1 MTSEVP
7 VTRHP
12 DHAAGDYLVAEGLGK
27 VYTRKTGKGSELFH
41 AFQDVDFT
49 VKRGE
54 FVVIVGPSGCGK
66 TTVLRCI
73 GGLLNYEEGTLR
85 LDGELIISPGPER
98 AIVFQHSSL
107 LPWRSLER
115 NVSYSIELRREL
127 PKAIIR
133 ERVAAAL
140 EMVGLSSFSK
150 SFPNELSGGMMQR
163 ANMARALVVEPELLL
178 MDEPFGALDAMT
190 REKLQQEVVNLA
202 TLQGRTT
209 VFITHDIEEAVFLG
223 DRILL
228 MEIGNNGGGVRAE
241 VQVPFE
247 RPRTQEI
254 KRSIEFQQL
263 VFELKNM
270 LHGNSMLD

>member
-7 VTRHP
+7 VIRHP
-12 DHAAGDYLVAEGLGK
+12 DHTAGDYLVVEGLGK
-27 VYTRKTGKGSELFH
+27 VYTRKTGKESEFFH
-41 AFQDVDFT
+41 AFQDVDFA

-54 FVVIVGPSGCGK
+54 FMVIVGPSGCGK

-73 GGLLNYEEGTLR
+73 GGLLKYEEGSIR
-85 LDGELIISPGPER
+85 LDGELITSPGPER

-115 NVSYSIELRREL
+115 NVSYSLELRREL
-127 PKAIIR
+127 PKTIIR

-140 EMVGLSSFSK
+140 EMVGLSSFSH

-190 REKLQQEVVNLA
+190 REKLQQDVVNLA
-202 TLQGRTT
+202 ALQGRTT
-209 VFITHDIEEAVFLG
+209 IFITHDIEEAVFLG

-228 MEIGNNGGGVRAE
+228 MEIGSKGGGIRTE

-247 RPRTQEI
+247 RPRMQEI
-254 KRSIEFQQL
+254 KLSAEFQQL

-270 LHGNSMLD
+270 LHVNSML